1 MLKNKNINSSIS
13 GSKQVNK
20 ALTSSSLLKLIVDLS
35 EILNKSFTKLFS
47 TLSQVAI
54 KHSSQILLSSLHKSN
69 HLLPEI
75 NNLFNLDKK
84 LSQVAFTYS
93 SQILLPSS
101 SQNNRML
108 PEINNLFNLDKKL
121 SQVAFTYSSQIL
133 LPSSSQNNR
142 TLPEIKYR
150 RY

>member
-1 MLKNKNINSSIS
+1 MLKNRNINSSIS
-13 GSKQVNK
+13 GSMQVNT

-47 TLSQVAI
+47 I
-54 KHSSQILLSSLHKSN
+54 
-69 HLLPEI
+69 
-75 NNLFNLDKK
+75 
-84 LSQVAFTYS
+84 
-93 SQILLPSS
+93 
-101 SQNNRML
+101 
-108 PEINNLFNLDKKL
+108 L

-142 TLPEIKYR
+142 TLPEINNLFNFDTKLSQVAYTYSSQILLPSSSQNNRTLPEINNLFNFDTKLSQVAYTYSSQILLPSSSQNNRTLPEIKYK